1 MPKTSD
7 RGRYHHG
14 DLKEAVLDTAVK
26 VIAEHGLSGFSLA
39 EASRRLGVTVA
50 APYRHFADRDE
61 VLVALALR
69 AVDRLS
75 AALEAETG
83 EAGEPAEA
91 GETSAAAERL
101 ADCARGY
108 VRFAATN
115 RSLYLVLLNS
125 TLDKSRYTELQDAGQ
140 RIGGVFLQPALELC
154 DQDAAAAQQL
164 VIAIIAT
171 TQGYAAMV
179 LDGTF
184 GPGSDAVDTATTQA
198 ANAVF
203 ALVRGRAALGRP

>member
-14 DLKEAVLDTAVK
+14 DLKEAVLDTAVE

-83 EAGEPAEA
+83 EAGEPAGA
-91 GETSAAAERL
+91 GKTSAERL

-108 VRFAATN
+108 VRFAAAN

-125 TLDKSRYTELQDAGQ
+125 TLDKSRYAELQAAGR
-140 RIGGVFLQPALELC
+140 RIGGVFLEPALELC
-154 DQDAAAAQQL
+154 DKDPAAAQRL
-164 VIAIIAT
+164 VIAVIAT

-184 GPGSDAVDTATTQA
+184 GQGSDAVDAATTQA
-198 ANAVF
+198 ADAIF